1 MKPKFCTAIPGICFL
16 VLLGTAVCAAAPQA
30 SVSATINPLELV
42 RKAVENE
49 ARAANDNTYY
59 MYRTRKETPKSGVE
73 LKQYVETTQGTV
85 GRILAYNDKP
95 LDAAQRQAED
105 ERLQRIIDDPK
116 ELAKKRQAQKQDS
129 DRVTRMV
136 KTLPDAF
143 IYHFESKQTA
153 PNGHEIVK
161 LKFTPNPNF
170 DPPSREQQVFTGMD
184 GTMLIDATAERIAE
198 INGTLFRDVGF
209 GWGIL
214 GHLDKG
220 GRFIVTQADVGDGH
234 WQTVRS
240 VLNFTGRALIFHA
253 INIKSTETSSDFHR
267 LPNNLTFAQ
276 GVDLSKKQ
284 EATLAENHTAKEVK

>member
-1 MKPKFCTAIPGICFL
+1 MKPNVRAVIAVFVVC
-16 VLLGTAVCAAAPQA
+16 LLGPPCARA
-30 SVSATINPLELV
+30 SQVGNGQIDPLALV

-49 ARAANDNTYY
+49 AHAANDNTYY
-59 MYRTRKETPKSGVE
+59 MYRTRKETPKGIE

-85 GRILAYNDKP
+85 GRVLAYNDKP
-95 LDAAQRQAED
+95 LDAAQQQAED
-105 ERLQRIIDDPK
+105 ERLAHIINDPR
-116 ELAKKRQAQKQDS
+116 ELAKKRQSQKQDS

-136 KTLPDAF
+136 NTLPDAF
-143 IYHFESKQTA
+143 LYQVAGTEIG

-161 LKFTPNPNF
+161 LNFRPNPNF
-170 DPPSREQQVFTGMD
+170 NPPSREQQVFTGMN

-240 VLNFTGRALIFHA
+240 TLNFTGRALLFHA
-253 INIKSTETSSDFHR
+253 INIQSTETSSDFHR
-267 LPNNLTFAQ
+267 LPSNLTFAQ
-276 GVDLSKKQ
+276 GVELSKKQ
-284 EATLAENHTAKEVK
+284 VSTMAENQNGTK

>member
-1 MKPKFCTAIPGICFL
+1 MKPNFRTVVAVFVAC
-16 VLLGTAVCAAAPQA
+16 LLGSVCARAGQTGNGQIDP
-30 SVSATINPLELV
+30 IILV
-42 RKAVENE
+42 KEAVENE
-49 ARAANDNTYY
+49 AHAANDNTYY
-59 MYRTRKETPKSGVE
+59 MYRTRKETSKGTE

-85 GRILAYNDKP
+85 GRIIAYNDKP
-95 LDAAQRQAED
+95 LDTAQQQAED
-105 ERLQRIIDDPK
+105 ARLARIVNDPR
-116 ELAKKRQAQKQDS
+116 ELAKKRQSQKVDS

-136 KTLPDAF
+136 RTLPDAF
-143 IYHFESKQTA
+143 YYDFAGKETA

-161 LKFTPNPNF
+161 LKFRPNPNF
-170 DPPSREQQVFTGMD
+170 DPPSREQQVFTGMN

-240 VLNFTGRALIFHA
+240 TLNFTGRALLFHA
-253 INIKSTETSSDFHR
+253 INIQSTETSSDFHR
-267 LPNNLTFAQ
+267 LPSNLTFAQ
-276 GVDLSKKQ
+276 GVELCKKQ
-284 EATLAENHTAKEVK
+284 VSTIAENHK